1 MNAPFGC
8 RAGSMHLA
16 DLKMLAEEDDSFDE
30 ALDVIGKAER
40 NIETFKSTQNADV
53 YQDVGCTSEQASAGK
68 LRDRG

>member
-16 DLKMLAEEDDSFDE
+16 DFEVLAEEDYSFDE
-30 ALDVIGKAER
+30 VLDVIGKTGR
-40 NIETFKSTQNADV
+40 NIETFESTQNADV
-53 YQDVGCTSEQASAGK
+53 YQDIGCTSEQASAGK